1 MPKPLSHEQRA
12 ELARVLHA
20 RRQALEGQVATHRQG
35 RSRAEH
41 ASEVLAQDG
50 DDAPQRASD
59 REVDLALGDI
69 DQQQLAA
76 LARACERVHEAD
88 YGLCTD
94 CGDPIPYA
102 RLLVE
107 PEALRCVGCQS
118 IHERKH

>member
-1 MPKPLSHEQRA
+1 MPKPLNHDQRA
-12 ELARVLHA
+12 ELAQVLQT
-20 RRQALEGQVATHRQG
+20 RQEALEQQVAAHRQG

-76 LARACERVHEAD
+76 LTRARGRIHEPD

-94 CGDPIPYA
+94 CGSAIPYA
-102 RLLVE
+102 RLQIE

>member
-1 MPKPLSHEQRA
+1 MPPPLSHEQRA
-12 ELARVLHA
+12 ELARVLQT
-20 RRQALEGQVATHRQG
+20 RQQALEQQVSAHRQG

-41 ASEVLAQDG
+41 ASELLAQDG

-76 LARACERVHEAD
+76 LARARDRIHDAD
-88 YGLCTD
+88 YGLCAD
-94 CGDPIPYA
+94 CGDAIPYA
-102 RLLVE
+102 RLHVE